1 MPSKKFQ
8 PDDIFQCTRCGDCCK
23 GFGGTYVSAAEIKA
37 IAAFIKIDPD
47 EFLLKYCQTSG
58 QRQVLAQAKNGY
70 CIFWDSLCGIHPV
83 KPRMCR
89 LWPFI
94 ESVLIDI
101 ENWQI
106 MAGMC
111 PGIRCD
117 VPDGVVRECVK
128 QKIEKDNPKPA
139 SAC

>member
-1 MPSKKFQ
+1 MPSKRSQ

-23 GFGGTYVSAAEIKA
+23 GFGGTYVTAAEIKA
-37 IAAFIKIDPD
+37 IATFIKIDAD
-47 EFLLKYCQTSG
+47 EFLAKYCQISSQRPVLVQG
-58 QRQVLAQAKNGY
+58 QNGY
-70 CIFWDSLCGIHPV
+70 CIFWDGACSIHPV

-101 ENWQI
+101 HNWQI

-111 PGIRCD
+111 PGIRSD
-117 VPDGVVRECVK
+117 LPDRVVRECVK
-128 QKIEKDNPKPA
+128 QQIEKDNARPA
-139 SAC
+139 SSC

>member
-1 MPSKKFQ
+1 MPSRKIE
-8 PDDIFQCTRCGDCCK
+8 PADIFQCKRCGDCCR
-23 GFGGTYVSAAEIKA
+23 GFGGTYVSADEIRA
-37 IAAFIKIDPD
+37 IAAHLRMDPQEFIARH
-47 EFLLKYCQTSG
+47 CQPSG
-58 QRQVLAQAKNGY
+58 GKLVVAQGAGGY
-70 CIFWDSLCGIHPV
+70 CTFWDGACSIHPV

-94 ESVLIDI
+94 ESVLIDVR
-101 ENWQI
+101 NWQI

-117 VPDGVVRECVK
+117 VPDRVVRECVRAEIK
-128 QKIEKDNPKPA
+128 RDTEKKS

>member
-1 MPSKKFQ
+1 MTSEELH

-23 GFGGTYVSAAEIKA
+23 GYGGTFMSDADVKSIVAYL
-37 IAAFIKIDPD
+37 KIEPE
-47 EFLLKYCQTSG
+47 EFLSTYCRFSG
-58 QRQVLAQAKNGY
+58 QRPFLAQKSDGY
-70 CIFWDSLCGIHPV
+70 CIFWDGDCRIHPV

-101 ENWQI
+101 KNWQI

-111 PGIRCD
+111 PGIRSD
-117 VPDGVVRECVK
+117 SPDKVVRECVR
-128 QKIEKDNPKPA
+128 QQIEKDNA
-139 SAC
+139 RSTSEC